1 MQSERQE
8 RLERA
13 VAKKKKFLSELATA
27 QQSISLDH
35 SYACAP
41 DASKSCI
48 LQDQVTLVQQQD
60 LVDKLYHN
68 HVWLNPDSCRQLAA
82 NTQSQSDPECWHKER
97 KLRITASIMKEVCH
111 RKATTSCKAFVRN
124 NYLLGPLILLP
135 FAMAMIMNH

>member
-1 MQSERQE
+1 MLEQCKITAADEAVSLASTQSEKKKASQTKAMLTRYGTSCFLQLLDEDVPPAVENRIEVMQSERQE

-27 QQSISLDH
+27 QQPISLDH

-68 HVWLNPDSCRQLAA
+68 HLVEPR
-82 NTQSQSDPECWHKER
+82 
-97 KLRITASIMKEVCH
+97 
-111 RKATTSCKAFVRN
+111 
-124 NYLLGPLILLP
+124 LL
-135 FAMAMIMNH
+135 